1 VCVCV
6 CVCVYVRVCV
16 KSQLCNITTYGV
28 HHNDKKSHTGSAF
41 VVGDLCAVYCRSAK
55 QQIVTKNSSE
65 AEL

>member
-1 VCVCV
+1 VCACVFVCARA
-6 CVCVYVRVCV
+6 CGCV

-55 QQIVTKNSSE
+55 QQIVTKISNE